1 MGILKIEQDI
11 KVIDKTIIEY
21 ENIIK
26 KLNENSKKFKNDLL
40 LEYGKIL
47 NVKLGDIFTFNEN
60 MIKISIGTHVISVDH
75 KISPPSPIKILI
87 VKITESSFDFL
98 ILSGVNILHLNPMIC
113 TTQKTSLYKSV
124 YKHTEWKDIID
135 RHSRI
140 EDILN

>member
-26 KLNENSKKFKNDLL
+26 KLNKNSKKFKNDLL

-60 MIKISIGTHVISVDH
+60 MIQISIGTHVISVDH
-75 KISPPSPIKILI
+75 KISPPSPIKIVI
-87 VKITESSFDFL
+87 VKITESLFDFL
-98 ILSGVNILHLNPMIC
+98 ILSGINILHLNPIC

-140 EDILN
+140 EDILK